1 MAQDPQPQ
9 SVERSGTVAIVGRS
23 NVGKSTLLNA
33 ALSMP
38 LAIVSRKP
46 QTTRQNLLGVVRHAG
61 AEIILLDTPG
71 LHRPTAR
78 LGKEMNRAARSAAK
92 TADVIVFMT
101 SLPPK
106 PREVLEPHA
115 GDLRLLQELGDEQAV
130 VLVINKVDLAK
141 DKTILLPLMQR
152 LHAER
157 DFAAVVPISALK
169 DDGVK
174 LVLAEVAKLLP
185 EGTAQFDED
194 TLTDR
199 PLRWFVTEYVREPI
213 LTSTSQEVPHAI
225 AVTVER
231 YDDPPQGGTV
241 TIHATVHVERDGQ
254 KRIVIGNKGA
264 VLKKIGIRARQRI
277 EELLDRKV
285 NLQLFVRVTPDW
297 RDKPQLLSDFGLI
310 AGLDGEGVQGGG
322 A

>member
-1 MAQDPQPQ
+1 MGQDPQAPAE
-9 SVERSGTVAIVGRS
+9 VKRSGTVAIVGRS

-33 ALSMP
+33 ALAMP

-71 LHRPTAR
+71 LHRAGSR

-92 TADVIVFMT
+92 TADVVVFMT
-101 SLPPK
+101 ALPPK
-106 PREVLEPHA
+106 PRPGLSPHG
-115 GDLRLLQELGDEQAV
+115 GDLSLLKEIGDDRPV
-130 VLVINKVDLAK
+130 LLVINKVDLAK
-141 DKTILLPLMQR
+141 DKTILLPLIQQ
-152 LHAER
+152 LSAER
-157 DFAAVVPISALK
+157 DFAAVVPVSAQR
-169 DDGVK
+169 DDGVT
-174 LVLAEVAKLLP
+174 LVLDEVAKLLP

-199 PLRWFVTEYVREPI
+199 PLRWFVTEYIREPI

-231 YDDPPQGGTV
+231 YDDPPDGGTV
-241 TIHATVHVERDGQ
+241 TIHATIHVERDGQ

-264 VLKKIGIRARQRI
+264 VLKKIGIRARERI

-285 NLQLFVRVTPDW
+285 NLQLFVRVTPGW
-297 RDKPQLLSDFGLI
+297 RDKPGLLADFGLV
-310 AGLDGEGVQGGG
+310 AGLQGDG